1 MALQYT
7 VSGSVT
13 VTITWENVGD
23 LGTLKSGLAA
33 IQGRADVLQATPS
46 GTSDEM
52 FVWKE
57 MSKLAD
63 AIKAKIG

>member
-1 MALQYT
+1 MALKYE
-7 VSGSVT
+7 VSGSVA
-13 VTITWENVGD
+13 VTITWENAGD

-33 IQGRADVLQATPS
+33 IQGRSDVLQATPS

-63 AIKAKIG
+63 AIRAKIG